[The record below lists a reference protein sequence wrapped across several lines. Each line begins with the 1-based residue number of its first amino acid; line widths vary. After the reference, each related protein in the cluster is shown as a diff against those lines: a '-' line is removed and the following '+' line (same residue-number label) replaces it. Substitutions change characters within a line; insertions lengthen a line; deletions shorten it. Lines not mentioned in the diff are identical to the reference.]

1 MEKIINLVIE
11 GERITVTSLTPLVV
25 MIRDILYEGD
35 WELMLEDLKN
45 NDLIKAEIEKCKKI
59 ENKVVILDEQVYAPT
74 LFPEFKE
81 WITEVGLKI
90 SDFKHVSLN
99 GLYDL
104 ALDYADRNLYDVSM
118 NIIKFMLE
126 IDKNYAPAYELMGSL
141 LLEQGKMEE
150 GLRYLDKA
158 LEIDPWLVQAYS
170 SLGEAYYNL
179 GDYEKAAYYWERE
192 IEYSP
197 NNKLTYFMLADAYKK
212 LKRFDLAI
220 QCLNKLLER
229 DENNILAMYELMEIY
244 KNLGENEKA
253 QMMEEKILHS
263 TPKYLT
269 DMEVWARILLKHGK
283 YEKVIEILEEALK
296 STKLNAHIKLLLII
310 PYLKL
315 GKVEKAKELFE
326 DIKNNNIWYYYGK
339 QELFDEYLTEE
350 EKEIC
355 GIS

>member
-1 MEKIINLVIE
+1 MEMIINLIVE
-11 GERITVTSLTPLVV
+11 GEKITVTDLTPFVV
-25 MIRDILYEGD
+25 IIRDLLYEGD
-35 WELMLEDLKN
+35 WELMLEDLKS
-45 NDLIKAEIEKCKKI
+45 NDLIRNEIEKCRKI
-59 ENKVVILDEQVYAPT
+59 EDKTVILDEQVYAPV

-81 WITEVGLKI
+81 WFSESGLKI

-104 ALDYADRNLYDVSM
+104 ALDYADRNLYDVATD
-118 NIIKFMLE
+118 IIKFMLE
-126 IDKNYAPAYELMGSL
+126 VDKNYAPAYELMGSL

-197 NNKLTYFMLADAYKK
+197 DNKLTYFMLADAYKK
-212 LKRFDLAI
+212 LKRYDLAV
-220 QCLNKLLER
+220 QSLKKLLER

-244 KNLGENEKA
+244 KNSGEDEKA
-253 QMMEEKILHS
+253 RIMEEKILHA

-269 DMEVWARILLKHGK
+269 DMEVWARIQLKHGN
-283 YEKVIEILEEALK
+283 YENVIKTLEEAMK
-296 STKLNAHIKLLLII
+296 ATKLNAHIKLLLII

-326 DIKNNNIWYYYGK
+326 DIKTNNIWYYYGK
-339 QELFDEYLTEE
+339 QELFDEYLTKE

>member
-1 MEKIINLVIE
+1 MEKIIDLIVE
-11 GERITVTSLTPLVV
+11 GERITVTDLTPFVV
-25 MIRDILYEGD
+25 IIRDLLYEGD
-35 WELMLEDLKN
+35 WELMLEDLK
-45 NDLIKAEIEKCKKI
+45 DKEIIKNEIEKCKKI
-59 ENKVVILDEQVYAPT
+59 EDKTVILDEQVYAPV

-81 WITEVGLKI
+81 WLSEAGLKI

-104 ALDYADRNLYDVSM
+104 ALDYADRNLYDVATD
-118 NIIKFMLE
+118 IIKFMLE

-197 NNKLTYFMLADAYKK
+197 DNKLTYFMLADAYKK
-212 LKRFDLAI
+212 LKRYDLAI
-220 QCLNKLLER
+220 QSLKRLLER
-229 DENNILAMYELMEIY
+229 DEDNILAMYELMEIY
-244 KNLGENEKA
+244 KNSGEEEKA
-253 QMMEEKILHS
+253 RAMEEKILRS

-269 DMEVWARILLKHGK
+269 DMEVWARIQLKHGN
-283 YEKVIEILEEALK
+283 YEHVIKTLEEAMEA
-296 STKLNAHIKLLLII
+296 TKLNAHIKLLLII

-315 GKVEKAKELFE
+315 GKVEKAKELLE
-326 DIKNNNIWYYYGK
+326 DIKTNNIWYYYGK